1 MKTTGI
7 YVHIPFCKSK
17 CAYCDFNSFAGAESM
32 IEPYIASLCNEIC
45 VAGERNRICVDTVY
59 IGGGTPTFCGTKALC
74 KIIDAINS
82 AFRITKDCEITAE
95 CNPGTADFS
104 KLSAMRSAGINR
116 LSIGLQ
122 STDDKMLRDLG
133 RIHTFG
139 EFSDCFAD
147 ARKAGFENISLDLMF
162 GLPNQTPKIWYETLH
177 RAAEFGAEHISCYAL
192 KLEEGTPLAAK
203 NPPLPDDDTVAD
215 MYDSCVAILSEH
227 GYGRYEISNFA
238 HRGFESRHN
247 LKYWHCDD
255 FLGLGAGAF
264 SCMGSTRFSNC
275 APICDY
281 ISKIQSGGSAVS
293 EKTTLS
299 DFDRMSEFVFLGLRC
314 ADGISLSEFKN
325 RFDRDISE
333 VFGKPIKK
341 FTDMGF
347 LISEGDRLRFA
358 EQAFFVSNTVLSE
371 FV

>member
-1 MKTTGI
+1 MKTIGI

-17 CAYCDFNSFAGAESM
+17 CAYCDFNSFAGMENAV
-32 IEPYIASLCNEIC
+32 EPYISALCDEIRIVGDC
-45 VAGERNRICVDTVY
+45 NRLYVDTVY
-59 IGGGTPTFCGTKALC
+59 IGGGTPTFCDAKTLC
-74 KIIDAINS
+74 KITDTLS
-82 AFRITKDCEITAE
+82 STFQLTDDCEITAE

-104 KLSAMRSAGINR
+104 KLSAMRNAGINR

-122 STDDKMLRDLG
+122 STDNKILRDLG
-133 RIHTFG
+133 RIHTFR

-147 ARKAGFENISLDLMF
+147 ARRAGFKNISLDLMF
-162 GLPNQTPKIWYETLH
+162 GLPNQTLKIWHETLH

-192 KLEEGTPLAAK
+192 KLEEGTRLAAA

-215 MYDSCVAILSEH
+215 MYDSCVEILAEH
-227 GYGRYEISNFA
+227 SYGRYEISNFA
-238 HRGFESRHN
+238 RRGFESRHN

-264 SCMGSTRFSNC
+264 SCMGGVRFSNC
-275 APICDY
+275 SPIHDY
-281 ISKIQSGGSAVS
+281 ILKIQNEGSAVS
-293 EKTTLS
+293 EKTELS

-314 ADGISLSEFKN
+314 AEGISLSEFKK
-325 RFDRDISE
+325 RFGCDIST

-341 FTDMGF
+341 FTDTGF
-347 LISEGDRLRFA
+347 LLAECDRLRFA
-358 EQAFFVSNTVLSE
+358 DRAFFVSNSVLSE